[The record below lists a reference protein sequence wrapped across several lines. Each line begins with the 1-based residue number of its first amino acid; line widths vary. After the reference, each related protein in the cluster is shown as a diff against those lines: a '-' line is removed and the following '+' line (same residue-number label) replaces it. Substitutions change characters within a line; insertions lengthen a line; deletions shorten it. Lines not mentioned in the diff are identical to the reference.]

1 MSAIYQVDTDLHLV
15 PVLGLRPLNEILIVH
30 KGLLLLAWSQQT
42 SPGIVTVKTAELK

>member
-30 KGLLLLAWSQQT
+30 KGPLLLAWSQPT
-42 SPGIVTVKTAELK
+42 FVVGSVLLELLQ